1 MKLRLTTEEMLN
13 QWRLRRA
20 LEPLRNDCTV
30 ERLDGTDTDELLRNE
45 MHDWYLNLLDTAP
58 TEILTLTD
66 ISGEVVLKTNPDG
79 SATVE
84 LPERCRR
91 VEEITL
97 DCWQQP
103 ATITRQDSLLAKLQR
118 NPYSRG
124 GTVEPVAVK
133 HHGKLQLYSIPE
145 GVDASIESLY
155 CVMEPDEGFYEMDER
170 ALSLIESYEE

>member
-1 MKLRLTTEEMLN
+1 MKLRLNTEEMLN

-45 MHDWYLNLLDTAP
+45 MHDWYLTLLDTAP
-58 TEILTLTD
+58 AEILTLTD
-66 ISGEVVLKTNPDG
+66 ISGDVALKRNPDG
-79 SATVE
+79 TATVK

-91 VEEITL
+91 VEELRL
-97 DCWQQP
+97 DCWQRP
-103 ATITRQDSLLAKLQR
+103 ATITGQDTPLARLQC

-124 GTVEPVAVK
+124 GTAEPVAVK
-133 HHGKLQLYSIPE
+133 HHGRLQLYSIPE

-155 CVMEPDEGFYEMDER
+155 CVMEPDDGFYEMDER
-170 ALSLIESYEE
+170 ALSLIESYDE